1 MSITETQVARMPKL
15 IHNEKVRREE
25 RRCSTNMFNKKL
37 NQKSTVKVKMCG
49 PQGEGGGRGGRRG
62 EEEGW
67 REEGADDDNDELIA
81 SELNALTKYV

>member
-15 IHNEKVRREE
+15 IQNEKVRREE

-37 NQKSTVKVKMCG
+37 NQKVKVKMCG
-49 PQGEGGGRGGRRG
+49 PQGEGGGKGGRG

-67 REEGADDDNDELIA
+67 REEGADDDNDELRG
-81 SELNALTKYV
+81 